1 MAKSFRCIS
10 VDPFHEDLLDPNSFS
25 FSQTS
30 PSETIFERRRRRDAR
45 RAEEEEEVSVLIT
58 ILSQFS
64 E

>member
-30 PSETIFERRRRRDAR
+30 PSETIFERRRRDAR